1 MSPTP
6 SLVPSDPGGGTRGAC
21 GWLAM
26 AVAGLLAAVQLA
38 APAAEWCEAPTGP
51 DVWAVSS
58 RGGGE
63 PTDRVQRY
71 VPGRGWERS
80 DAGALFDG
88 DGRTLVLLVHGNRY
102 EHADALDQALR
113 LARWLGTCA
122 DGTRPPPRVVAYSW
136 PSDKQGA
143 PLRDSR
149 RKYER
154 ASLEVRRFA
163 GLLERIEP
171 QRPVGIVGYSY
182 GALVALGGLAARV
195 GADGDAAGGPRGWAV
210 REAPVNLVLVAAA
223 VRCDALA
230 PAGPY
235 RSAATIVDRVV
246 LLNNSSDIAL
256 RFFPWVD
263 RGLETDALGRVGM
276 PARWLPEGVEFR
288 QYDAADAV
296 GVSHRFLGYLESAG
310 VARRLCAGLVDGA
323 AAE

>member
-1 MSPTP
+1 MHSPTRLLAP
-6 SLVPSDPGGGTRGAC
+6 VPSGGARGPYR
-21 GWLAM
+21 WHSLA
-26 AVAGLLAAVQLA
+26 AVCLLAAGQLA
-38 APAAEWCEAPTGP
+38 APAAERCEAPTGP

-58 RGGGE
+58 RGGGD
-63 PTDRVQRY
+63 PTERVQHY
-71 VPGRGWERS
+71 VLGQGWKRS

-122 DGTRPPPRVVAYSW
+122 DGTRPAPRVVAYSW
-136 PSDKQGA
+136 PSDKQGT

-195 GADGDAAGGPRGWAV
+195 GADGDAAGGPRGWAL
-210 REAPVNLVLVAAA
+210 RESPVNLVLVAAA

-235 RSAATIVDRVV
+235 RSAAAIVDRVV